1 MDFMQ
6 SDLNCYLKNAMLPT
20 ANQGGDNHMQIPLS
34 SAYPSV
40 LPPGRN
46 NLGPFNTV
54 EFQPSEV
61 CPQNFI
67 IFDHTDNRSQ
77 IMFHPAIANK
87 LSGPTANMCSKYIQK
102 NFYVND
108 EHNDDSREISSPL
121 MEDLDDIDALL
132 SLDDEDHEDIDGSE
146 DEEISTARSHLN
158 YGNQSPDSSSSSYSS
173 KPRKNRSFNP
183 VHKLSSS
190 GRSSRDSDMKQLKVK
205 KMVRKLR
212 EILPG
217 GYQMTTVTVLDE
229 AVKYLKSLKD
239 EVQKLGVGG
248 LEN

>member
-6 SDLNCYLKNAMLPT
+6 SDLNFYLKKATHPT
-20 ANQGGDNHMQIPLS
+20 ATQGDDNHMQIPLS
-34 SAYPSV
+34 SAFPSV
-40 LPPGRN
+40 LPPGRK

-77 IMFHPAIANK
+77 IMFHPALANK

-102 NFYVND
+102 NFCVND
-108 EHNDDSREISSPL
+108 KHHEDREISSPL

-132 SLDDEDHEDIDGSE
+132 SLENENHEDLDGSE
-146 DEEISTARSHLN
+146 DDEVSTARSHLN
-158 YGNQSPDSSSSSYSS
+158 YGNQSPDSSSSSTYSS
-173 KPRKNRSFNP
+173 KPRKNHSFNP
-183 VHKLSSS
+183 VHKSSSS
-190 GRSSRDSDMKQLKVK
+190 GSSCNSDVKQLKLK

-217 GYQMTTVTVLDE
+217 GYQMTTVAVLDE

>member
-6 SDLNCYLKNAMLPT
+6 SDLKFYLKKAMLPT
-20 ANQGGDNHMQIPLS
+20 ANQGDDNHMQIPLS
-34 SAYPSV
+34 SAFPSV
-40 LPPGRN
+40 LPPGRK
-46 NLGPFNTV
+46 NLGPFNAV
-54 EFQPSEV
+54 ELQPSEI

-87 LSGPTANMCSKYIQK
+87 LSGPTANMCSKYIQ
-102 NFYVND
+102 NNLCVND
-108 EHNDDSREISSPL
+108 EHYEDRDISSPL
-121 MEDLDDIDALL
+121 MDDLDGIDALL
-132 SLDDEDHEDIDGSE
+132 SLEDEDLDESE
-146 DEEISTARSHLN
+146 DEEISTARSNLN
-158 YGNQSPDSSSSSYSS
+158 YGNRSPDSSSSSTYSS
-173 KPRKNRSFNP
+173 KPRRKNQTFNP
-183 VHKLSSS
+183 IQKSLSSS
-190 GRSSRDSDMKQLKVK
+190 RGSICDSDMKQLKVK

>member
-6 SDLNCYLKNAMLPT
+6 SDLNFYLEKAMLPT
-20 ANQGGDNHMQIPLS
+20 ENRGDDNHMQIPLS
-34 SAYPSV
+34 SAFPSV
-40 LPPGRN
+40 LPPGRK
-46 NLGPFNTV
+46 NLGPFNNV

-102 NFYVND
+102 SFRVND
-108 EHNDDSREISSPL
+108 EHYEDREISSPL

-132 SLDDEDHEDIDGSE
+132 SFEDDDHEGLDGSE

-158 YGNQSPDSSSSSYSS
+158 YGNRSPDSSSSYST
-173 KPRKNRSFNP
+173 KPRKKNQAFNP
-183 VHKLSSS
+183 VHKSSSS
-190 GRSSRDSDMKQLKVK
+190 GSSCSSDMKQLKMK

-217 GYQMTTVTVLDE
+217 GYEMTTVTVLDE